1 MSYPIVM
8 LIETKKRTFRTDVT
22 NINFRRNK
30 IDFQAKEETKHLK
43 LQVKA
48 ENVQSD
54 VMVGPVVRVFELFV
68 ILEF

>member
-22 NINFRRNK
+22 NISFRRNK